1 SGEATGR
8 RHVAR
13 APAPMER
20 RRDGAFGPTS
30 PVVTILAG
38 SLFPDTGQNKS
49 TQPSFLRFRRWAVYL
64 RFVWRGPFRRLDDG
78 RGASREDMPSSS
90 LTTDRVAAS
99 GVSSRSVSSRSA
111 SSRSA
116 SSRSVSSRRVSS
128 RSASP
133 GSVSSRWVS
142 SRRDRA
148 LAEPRPRRW
157 PGWGGVL
164 LAAVTVGCGDT
175 TLDLI
180 WATSSPG
187 GAPAETGG
195 APGGTGAA
203 QGTGAGSGEP
213 GGGQGGEMSEPV
225 DPCVD

>member
-1 SGEATGR
+1 DRHSFYKGRCQRLRRGLRPGCQSQTLHAEGARWSGEATGR

-30 PVVTILAG
+30 PVVTIIAG

-64 RFVWRGPFRRLDDG
+64 RFVWRGPFRPLHAG
-78 RGASREDMPSSS
+78 RGASREDMVSPSSS

-99 GVSSRSVSSRSA
+99 GVSSRSA
-111 SSRSA
+111 
-116 SSRSVSSRRVSS
+116 SSRRVSS

-164 LAAVTVGCGDT
+164 LAAVTVGCG
-175 TLDLI
+175 
-180 WATSSPG
+180 
-187 GAPAETGG
+187 
-195 APGGTGAA
+195 
-203 QGTGAGSGEP
+203 
-213 GGGQGGEMSEPV
+213 
-225 DPCVD
+225 